1 MEKEVIPE
9 FEIKDIIQYLGYF
22 GLLVFTLM
30 YMPYTAIAQMS
41 YADFLGSA
49 GTWIFYLSMLFL
61 ILMPI
66 FYTIKA
72 KKLANGSFG
81 LSMILA
87 ALSMFITDTGDW
99 AGNAPTHWYVT
110 SILTIIIGILFL
122 VVSWFKGQEKYE
134 EMGLL
139 SVLWLITGILVGIIV
154 MFAGT
159 FAGEFLNMDYTI
171 GFTIKY
177 ADLYPQMIYFGG
189 KLAVLWAGGMII
201 TSIIALIKKYGLEHK
216 VLDKVKYCFSSLTQ
230 VAFLL
235 GALYAGMG
243 AGWGWFYWGQEMP
256 VISGTLFRFF
266 GHFAMSMGYM
276 FLWAILGIFF
286 ILTILFK
293 IISKGKAVTE

>member
-49 GTWIFYLSMLFL
+49 GTWIFYLSMLFFV
-61 ILMPI
+61 LMPV

-81 LSMILA
+81 ISMILVA
-87 ALSMFITDTGDW
+87 ISMFITDTGNW
-99 AGNAPTHWYVT
+99 ADTASTNWYVT
-110 SILTIIIGILFL
+110 SALTIIVGILFL
-122 VVSWFKGQEKYE
+122 ALSWLKGKEKYE
-134 EMGLL
+134 EMAYL
-139 SVLWLITGILVGIIV
+139 SILWLIVGILVGITAVYSGI
-154 MFAGT
+154 
-159 FAGEFLNMDYTI
+159 FAGEFHGLNYTI
-171 GFTIKY
+171 GLTITY

-189 KLAVLWAGGMII
+189 KLAVLWAGGII
-201 TSIIALIKKYGLEHK
+201 VTSIIGLIKKFGFEHE
-216 VLDKVKYCFSSLTQ
+216 VLGKLKYVISSLTQ

-235 GALYAGMG
+235 GVLYAGMG
-243 AGWGWFYWGQEMP
+243 IGWPTWGTWNL
-256 VISGTLFRFF
+256 SGSVFTFF
-266 GHFAMSMGYM
+266 GNFAMSFGYM
-276 FLWAILGIFF
+276 FLWAILGIFL